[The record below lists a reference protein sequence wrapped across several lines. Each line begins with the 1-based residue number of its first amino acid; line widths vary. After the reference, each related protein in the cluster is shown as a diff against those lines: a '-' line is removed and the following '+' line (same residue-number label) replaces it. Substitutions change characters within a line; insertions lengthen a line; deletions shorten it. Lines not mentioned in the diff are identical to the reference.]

1 MSASP
6 ESGRSKPA
14 RRLSKVDLPQPEGP
28 TMAMN
33 SRAAT
38 VRSTPS
44 STETVPSSVRNAFHR
59 SRTRILVVIR
69 VPPAHLVEGLEPT
82 HGEIEKIA
90 DHPDDHHPCY
100 DQVVAGAGV
109 AGVD

>member
-6 ESGRSKPA
+6 ASGASKPA

-28 TMAMN
+28 TIAMN
-33 SRAAT
+33 SRAAM
-38 VRSTPS
+38 VRSMPS
-44 STETVPSSVRNAFHR
+44 STEIVPSAVWNAFHR
-59 SRTRILVVIR
+59 SRTRILSVIR

-82 HGEIEKIA
+82 HSEIEEKA
-90 DHPDDHHPCY
+90 DHPDNHHPC
-100 DQVVAGAGV
+100 DHQIVAGTGV